1 MLGRPIPAHS
11 AVIHYKALQITKGPN
26 REQESMPECDQKPW
40 SVIGNVALT
49 QAIGTEVDVGITKTT
64 LRPKDGIYMIV
75 LCESFE
81 TATEELA
88 FGNLRTGSYDIML
101 KHNRTRVI

>member
-1 MLGRPIPAHS
+1 
-11 AVIHYKALQITKGPN
+11 
-26 REQESMPECDQKPW
+26 MPECDQKPW
-40 SVIGNVALT
+40 SDIGNVALT

-88 FGNLRTGSYDIML
+88 FRNLRTGSYDIML
-101 KHNRTRVI
+101 KHNRSDGTIVRTALGSQNYRSAGVRSGG